1 MDIAA
6 ISTMISQSQIKQ
18 QASFSVLKMA
28 MDTGKM
34 QMQDLTQMMEQSTK
48 QMEQTINPNLGKNID
63 ISI

>member
-18 QASFSVLKMA
+18 QASFSVLKIA
-28 MDTGKM
+28 MNAGKM
-34 QMQDLTQMMEQSTK
+34 QMQGLTEMMEQNTK
-48 QMEQTINPNLGKNID
+48 QIEHSINPNLGKNID